1 MRLLTYQTAKGELR
15 PACLINDLVIDIP
28 QALKHYQ
35 AQSQHAARMATPISS
50 LKSVLSLTTEENT
63 SLEQALRFS
72 AEEPAED
79 FSSPAVINPE
89 SMILAPPIPDPGKI
103 ICVAMNYPGSP
114 QAARPDYPVFFLKPS
129 STLCGSGSTV
139 SLPPAAEQVQFE
151 AELAFFIGQE
161 CSSIPRSEAMRV
173 IAGYTIANDMGD
185 SVLEKRTSQWVTG
198 KMFDNFTPAGPYLV
212 TADEIP
218 DPHAL
223 KIQTWLNGDLV
234 QEAST
239 GNMLYKIDEIIAYLS
254 TLTTLN
260 PGDMI
265 LTGSPKLFKG
275 RPAPTAPLQDGD
287 RVKISI
293 SGLGTLVNHIR
304 TEG

>member
-15 PACLINDLVIDIP
+15 PACLINDRVIDIP
-28 QALKHYQ
+28 QALKHHQ
-35 AQSQHAARMATPISS
+35 AQSHHESRMATPVST
-50 LKSVLSLTTEENT
+50 LKSVLSLTGKEKSPLEE
-63 SLEQALRFS
+63 ALRFS
-72 AEEPAED
+72 AKEPGKGL
-79 FSSPAVINPE
+79 SSPAVINSE
-89 SMILAPPIPDPGKI
+89 GLILAPPIPDPGKI
-103 ICVAMNYPGSP
+103 ICVAMNYPGSL

-139 SLPPAAEQVQFE
+139 TLPPAAERVQFE
-151 AELAFFIGQE
+151 AELAFYIGQE
-161 CSSIPRSEAMRV
+161 CRSIHRSEAMRV

-218 DPHAL
+218 DPHTL
-223 KIQTWLNGDLV
+223 MIQTWLNGDLV
-234 QEAST
+234 QEASA
-239 GNMLYKIDEIIAYLS
+239 GEMLYKMDEIIAYLS
-254 TLTTLN
+254 TLTTLH

-265 LTGSPKLFKG
+265 LTGSPKLLKG
-275 RPAPTAPLQDGD
+275 KPVSTAPLMDGD
-287 RVKISI
+287 RVEISI
-293 SGLGTLVNHIR
+293 SGLGTLINHIR